1 MYARSALETESNN
14 IIIPTPPLLL
24 LFCYEN
30 RERCRRR
37 RFHSYFRNLVYTNRV
52 IIPCYLSLSRTHS
65 PIHSR
70 SCCLS
75 SGGWSKNCARI
86 TLRMG
91 SNYCC
96 TELWVGR
103 RKKRGA
109 FPNTFSSKEGGD
121 ALTHS
126 LGSHWVCCAVLCVT
140 DCL

>member
-1 MYARSALETESNN
+1 MYARSAVETESNN

-30 RERCRRR
+30 RERCRRRRRR

-65 PIHSR
+65 
-70 SCCLS
+70 LS
-75 SGGWSKNCARI
+75 LLLSLQWGGWSKNCARI

-121 ALTHS
+121 ALTHWAHI
-126 LGSHWVCCAVLCVT
+126 GCAAVLCVT